1 MIDSQS
7 IIIDKILINKMPHET
22 FSEVLKEVVVAINH
36 YSHSV
41 DVSSEPYYCSECDVY
56 IEDDCE

>member
-7 IIIDKILINKMPHET
+7 IIGDEILIIKSPDET
-22 FSEVLKEVVVAINH
+22 FAEALRKVAMAINH
-36 YSHSV
+36 YEHTV